1 MSNNSV
7 IVKPEDL
14 QKFIALKPWI
24 RKELGVYKEVCEAF
38 ARKVSQL
45 EGVVA
50 IGALPYS
57 GYVDLWT
64 VVKKRKRDLNLAIID
79 RLIEVGNE
87 YEDLFLDFV
96 IIDDAKLLPEEAII
110 LYQKDKKSVQ
120 SIST

>member
-1 MSNNSV
+1 MPHDQAIKHS
-7 IVKPEDL
+7 DL
-14 QKFIALKPWI
+14 QTFASLKPWI

-45 EGVVA
+45 DGVVA

-64 VVKKRKRDLNLAIID
+64 VVEKRNRDLNLAIID

-87 YEDLFLDFV
+87 YEDILLDFV
-96 IIDDAKLLPEEAII
+96 TIDDAKLLPEEAIV
-110 LYQKDKKSVQ
+110 LYKQEDG
-120 SIST
+120 